1 MPLRDATIVSF
12 DREIGRVT
20 SAAFSP
26 TINRV
31 VGLGYVHRDFTAAG
45 TEITVVWNAARVKA
59 VVQ

>member
-1 MPLRDATIVSF
+1 VPLRDATIVSF

-31 VGLGYVHRDFTAAG
+31 VGLGYVHRDFVAAG
-45 TEITVVWNAARVKA
+45 TEITVVWNGARVKA
-59 VVQ
+59 FVQ